1 MYKIQEYL
9 KQKDNILKADDKYIT
24 DGNILVKKD
33 FLKSKLLKAYK
44 NFDNDILAYCGVP
57 FDKGEPWEL
66 PDFVRLAPNNE
77 FDFVLNDKYCFNYK
91 YVCLFAD
98 LTINFWKFNL
108 YLVYGKNDIPI
119 LKVFKNDSFVGLIMP
134 ISLDKREN

>member
-1 MYKIQEYL
+1 MFKIQEYL
-9 KQKDNILKADDKYIT
+9 IQQDNILKADDKYIT

-44 NFDNDILAYCGVP
+44 NFDNDILAYCEVP

-66 PDFVRLAPNNE
+66 PDFVRLAQNNE
-77 FDFVLNDKYCFNYK
+77 FDFVLNDKYGFNYK

-98 LTINFWKFNL
+98 LMINFLEFNL
-108 YLVYGKNDIPI
+108 YLVYTKNGIPI

-134 ISLDKREN
+134 KLS